1 MRPDVKQPAG
11 AGPTVAP
18 GRAARL
24 LPIVGSLW
32 APAALF
38 VYAIYQGWLGK
49 FVALYVPYVLFIAT
63 FGFLVWVNIS
73 IIRASRGSSF
83 DARRGRRVVA
93 ANMFV
98 ASVRFQVFDAWPYRL
113 FRRGGPSGRTRAGGD
128 RARSGVRGHQLG
140 IALDPGSGPTPQ
152 ALRGAAAGAGCP
164 SLAIVDQPLLRM
176 DRPLR
181 FPDARSCWVI

>member
-32 APAALF
+32 TPAALV

-98 ASVRFQVFDAWPYRL
+98 AIVAPTVLLATHRGAWTIAGEIATSLGVPVVLSCALALWHLHARRHFGPRFQVFDAWPYRL

-128 RARSGVRGHQLG
+128 RARSGVR
-140 IALDPGSGPTPQ
+140 
-152 ALRGAAAGAGCP
+152 
-164 SLAIVDQPLLRM
+164 
-176 DRPLR
+176 
-181 FPDARSCWVI
+181 